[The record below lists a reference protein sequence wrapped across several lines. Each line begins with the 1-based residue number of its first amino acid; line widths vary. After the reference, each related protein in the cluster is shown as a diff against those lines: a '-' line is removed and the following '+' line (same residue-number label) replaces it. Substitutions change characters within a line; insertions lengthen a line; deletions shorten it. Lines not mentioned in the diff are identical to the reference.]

1 MEKDLGQI
9 FNELKADATT
19 YLELKF
25 ELLKLNTYERAGK
38 LVGILSYG
46 LVALILAFFATLF
59 LFLALGILLGQALGS
74 FSAGFAI
81 IGGVYLLSIGILMM
95 FKKRFMTR
103 VTNIVIDALDGP
115 DDDNNNETS
124 YEKRTNATGE
134 IDFE

>member
-9 FNELKADATT
+9 FNELKDDLST
-19 YLELKF
+19 YAELKF

-59 LFLALGILLGQALGS
+59 LFLALGILLGEALNSYSG
-74 FSAGFAI
+74 GFAI
-81 IGGVYLLSIGILMM
+81 IGGIYLLSVGILMM
-95 FKKRFMTR
+95 FKKRFLAKI
-103 VTNIVIDALDGP
+103 TNIVIDALDGP
-115 DDDNNNETS
+115 DDNNNETS
-124 YEKRTNATGE
+124 YGKRANTSGE